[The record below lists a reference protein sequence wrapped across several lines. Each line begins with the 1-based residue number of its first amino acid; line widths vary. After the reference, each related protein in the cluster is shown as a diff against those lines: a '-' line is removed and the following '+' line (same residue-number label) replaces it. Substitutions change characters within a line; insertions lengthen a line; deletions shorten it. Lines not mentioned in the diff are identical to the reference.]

1 MCPQKM
7 LHALTILLLI
17 VGGFNIGLMTLTGSD
32 PISTLLGKRTL
43 LTNALFLA
51 IAVAALSLAFFRDTY
66 LPFLGSSVVP
76 CDVLQLHTPE
86 GASLSVK
93 VVAKPGAKV
102 LYWAAEPENKDLHE
116 TQDWRHAYLGFKN
129 AGVAL
134 ADDDGIATLKVRAPQ
149 AYTVPLKGTLSPHV
163 HYRVCHGGHML
174 GPVETV
180 SAGKTEGFE
189 NVVAREETRAP
200 VENGQ
205 QYDYP
210 KPSTALAEI
219 NNTAAGTL
227 RRSLMVEGGAPVE
240 RPSPG
245 SELKD
250 AFAPLI

>member
-1 MCPQKM
+1 M
-7 LHALTILLLI
+7 LHALAILLLI

-32 PISTLLGKRTL
+32 PISTLLGKKTL

-51 IAVAALSLAFFRDTY
+51 IAVAALSIAFFRDTY
-66 LPFLGSSVVP
+66 LPFLGSSIVP
-76 CDVLQLHTPE
+76 CEVLQVHTPE
-86 GASLSVK
+86 GANVSVK
-93 VVAKPGAKV
+93 VMVKPGAKV
-102 LYWAAEPENKDLHE
+102 LYWAAESENKDLHE

-134 ADDDGIATLKVRAPQ
+134 ADDDGIATLQVRKPSE
-149 AYTVPLKGTLSPHV
+149 YTVPIKGMLSTHV
-163 HYRVCHGGHML
+163 HYRVCHGGYML

-180 SAGKTEGFE
+180 STGKAEGFE
-189 NVVAREETRAP
+189 NVVAREEVSAP

-205 QYDYP
+205 QYDYV

-219 NNTAAGTL
+219 NNTATGTL
-227 RRSLMVEGGAPVE
+227 RRSLMVEGGAPDE
-240 RPSPG
+240 RSSSG

>member
-7 LHALTILLLI
+7 LHALAILLLI

-32 PISTLLGKRTL
+32 PISTLLGKKTL

-93 VVAKPGAKV
+93 VAVKPGAKV
-102 LYWAAEPENKDLHE
+102 LYWAAEPENKELHE

-134 ADDDGIATLKVRAPQ
+134 ADDDGIATLQVRAPQ
-149 AYTVPLKGTLSPHV
+149 KYTVPLKGTLSPHV

-189 NVVAREETRAP
+189 NSVGREEVRAP
-200 VENGQ
+200 VDGAPF
-205 QYDYP
+205 DYV

-219 NNTAAGTL
+219 NNTATGTL